1 MPNVAYMTLFIGK
14 SDIDYIFIQ
23 NRNQTI
29 FLNPDI
35 AGILMEKEVNTLK
48 SLSVLIQR
56 GEKVIK
62 KRKESNQKQ

>member
-62 KRKESNQKQ
+62 KQKESNQKQ

>member
-1 MPNVAYMTLFIGK
+1 MPNVAYITLFTGK

-29 FLNPDI
+29 FLNPNI

-48 SLSVLIQR
+48 SLSVLFQR